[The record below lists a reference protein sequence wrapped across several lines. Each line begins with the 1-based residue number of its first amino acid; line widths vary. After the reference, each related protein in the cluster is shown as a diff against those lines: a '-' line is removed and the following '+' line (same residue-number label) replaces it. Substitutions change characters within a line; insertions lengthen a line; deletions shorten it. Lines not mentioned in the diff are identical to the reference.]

1 MIDDYKYSVGRLVV
15 YKHSDPRLPRQSY
28 GQFGPQK
35 TVGEILAVDIAHNP
49 QPHWI
54 YTIRNIRN
62 NEIVRTDEK
71 DINFVTSI
79 SKQPKKSSGKWRYR
93 RYEDLSLA
101 DIISRS
107 ILNPD
112 KDNILRS
119 TIKDILFKE
128 EMNDRAIREGAN
140 LPIDVGDYIRIKGS
154 LRVETED
161 VHNHY
166 AKILSVETSDIA
178 GIENTNYQVGEP
190 TVIRTLKKYNVITSE
205 GIDTT
210 IYDAEVKVFYTAM
223 SRKTILNWRAATLL
237 SEVFGDDP
245 PYRLEFEY
253 ISDHIYTRDE
263 LKQKKR
269 SELSSLLAS
278 ILYVKGRIGWKD
290 YQRKNHIFSSTPK
303 SHLIDF
309 ILEASRFDFRKNR
322 IMTDEEIEMRKK
334 ESYKLRRLLKNS

>member
-49 QPHWI
+49 RPHWI

-62 NEIVRTDEK
+62 NEIARIDEN
-71 DINFVTSI
+71 DIDFVTSI
-79 SKQPKKSSGKWRYR
+79 TKQARKSDGKWRYR
-93 RYEDLSLA
+93 RSEDSSLA
-101 DIISRS
+101 DVISKS
-107 ILNPD
+107 VINPD
-112 KDNILRS
+112 KNDILRS

-128 EMNDRAIREGAN
+128 EINERAIREGTN
-140 LPIDVGDYIRIKGS
+140 LPVDVGDYIRIKGS
-154 LRVETED
+154 LRIETD
-161 VHNHY
+161 NVHNHY
-166 AKILSVETSDIA
+166 AKILSVEPSDVA
-178 GIENTNYQVGEP
+178 GIENINYEIGEP
-190 TVIRTLKKYNVITSE
+190 TIIRTLKKYNVITSE
-205 GIDTT
+205 GIETS

-237 SEVFGDDP
+237 SEIFGDDP

-253 ISDHIYTRDE
+253 VSDHIFTRDE
-263 LKQKKR
+263 LRQKKK
-269 SELSSLLAS
+269 SELSNLLAS
-278 ILYVKGRIGWKD
+278 LLYVKGRIGWRD
-290 YQRKNHIFSSTPK
+290 YQRKNHIFSGTPK

-322 IMTDEEIEMRKK
+322 IMTDEEIEIRKK
-334 ESYKLRRLLKNS
+334 ESFKLRRLLKNS